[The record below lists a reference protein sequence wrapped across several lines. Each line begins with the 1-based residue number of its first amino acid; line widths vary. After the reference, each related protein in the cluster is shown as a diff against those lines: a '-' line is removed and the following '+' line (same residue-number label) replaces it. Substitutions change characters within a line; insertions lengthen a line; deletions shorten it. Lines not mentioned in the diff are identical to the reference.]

1 MLSER
6 MLTTVVRA
14 MTDKTLTLHPV
25 PEGALPDPEEGRPYT
40 LYVHVPFCERLC
52 PYCSFNRFPY
62 REQRAHDYF
71 QALRQ
76 EMRMLA
82 DQGYDFESVY
92 VGGGTPTVDIDELCE
107 TIDLARDLF
116 HVKEVNSETN
126 PNHLI
131 PEYLDKLKGRI
142 QRLSVGV
149 QSFDDGLLRQMDRYE
164 KYGSGEEIFERIG
177 QAAPY
182 FESLNVDMIFNFPSQ
197 TEDILLDDLEKIV
210 ACGARQT
217 TFSPLYVS
225 NATTRKM
232 EKSLGKMDYNRE
244 FRYYQILDEVL
255 CGGEHPFFSRDTIWT
270 FNRLNQQGAHDHN
283 LYAEELQVA
292 YNEYPGIGSGSIT
305 HLNGALYVNT
315 FSLKEYNEAIEA
327 GHMSIMGKCAM
338 SKRDLARYYFL
349 LHLYQLRLDKNDFKK
364 QFGCSIERLL
374 PAEMAFY
381 RAHRAFAT
389 DNRDE
394 LTLTTMGRYLTLILY
409 RQFLS
414 GMNNLRDQARDAL
427 DGEEHNL
434 LFGDETNCS
443 ACLE

>member
-25 PEGALPDPEEGRPYT
+25 PEDALPDPVPGRPYT

-62 REQRAHDYF
+62 REQRARDYF

-182 FESLNVDMIFNFPSQ
+182 FESLNVDMIFNFPTQ
-197 TEDILLDDLEKIV
+197 TEDILISDCEKI
-210 ACGARQT
+210 ALCGCHQT
-217 TFSPLYVS
+217 TFSPLYQS
-225 NATTRKM
+225 HATTRKM
-232 EKSLGKMDYNRE
+232 EQVLGKMDYDKERR
-244 FRYYQILDEVL
+244 FYHILDEIL
-255 CGGEHPFFSRDTIWT
+255 AGGDAPFFERRTLWT
-270 FNRLNQQGAHDHN
+270 FNRLDENHERKQHLEVDE
-283 LYAEELQVA
+283 YAVSYEECV
-292 YNEYPGIGSGSIT
+292 GIGSGSIT
-305 HLNGALYVNT
+305 HLGDNLFVNT
-315 FSLKEYNEAIEA
+315 FNLEEYGELVRA
-327 GHMSIMGKCAM
+327 GATPLLGKTDLPR
-338 SKRDLARYYFL
+338 RDLMRYKFL
-349 LHLYQLRLDKNDFKK
+349 LQLYSLRFDKHEFERDF
-364 QFGCSIERLL
+364 GVSVERGL
-374 PAEMAFY
+374 PVEMAFM
-381 RAHRAFAT
+381 RANGAFAT
-389 DNRDE
+389 DNADE
-394 LTLTTMGRYLTLILY
+394 LTLTPAGRYLTVVLY
-409 RQFLS
+409 RQYLA
-414 GMNNLRDQARDAL
+414 GLNNLREQARAKLPGDER
-427 DGEEHNL
+427 DL
-434 LFGDETNCS
+434 LFGDGTEK
-443 ACLE
+443 

>member
-1 MLSER
+1 M
-6 MLTTVVRA
+6 
-14 MTDKTLTLHPV
+14 K
-25 PEGALPDPEEGRPYT
+25 
-40 LYVHVPFCERLC
+40 
-52 PYCSFNRFPY
+52 N
-62 REQRAHDYF
+62 
-71 QALRQ
+71 
-76 EMRMLA
+76 
-82 DQGYDFESVY
+82 
-92 VGGGTPTVDIDELCE
+92 
-107 TIDLARDLF
+107 
-116 HVKEVNSETN
+116 
-126 PNHLI
+126 
-131 PEYLDKLKGRI
+131 
-142 QRLSVGV
+142 
-149 QSFDDGLLRQMDRYE
+149 
-164 KYGSGEEIFERIG
+164 
-177 QAAPY
+177 
-182 FESLNVDMIFNFPSQ
+182 
-197 TEDILLDDLEKIV
+197 
-210 ACGARQT
+210 
-217 TFSPLYVS
+217 
-225 NATTRKM
+225 
-232 EKSLGKMDYNRE
+232 
-244 FRYYQILDEVL
+244 
-255 CGGEHPFFSRDTIWT
+255 
-270 FNRLNQQGAHDHN
+270 HN
-283 LYAEELQVA
+283 LAL
-292 YNEYPGIGSGSIT
+292 NPGIGSGSIT

-327 GHMSIMGKCAM
+327 GHMSIMGKCVM

>member
-25 PEGALPDPEEGRPYT
+25 PEGALPDPVEGRPYT

-62 REQRAHDYF
+62 REQRARDYF

-182 FESLNVDMIFNFPSQ
+182 FASLNVDMIFNFPTQ
-197 TEDILLDDLEKIV
+197 TEDILISDCEKI
-210 ACGARQT
+210 ALCGCHQT
-217 TFSPLYVS
+217 TFSPLYQS
-225 NATTRKM
+225 HATTRKM
-232 EKSLGKMDYNRE
+232 EQVLGEMDYDKERR
-244 FRYYQILDEVL
+244 FYHILDEIL
-255 CGGEHPFFSRDTIWT
+255 AGGENPFFENT
-270 FNRLNQQGAHDHN
+270 FNLEEYGELVRAGATP
-283 LYAEELQVA
+283 LL
-292 YNEYPGIGSGSIT
+292 
-305 HLNGALYVNT
+305 
-315 FSLKEYNEAIEA
+315 
-327 GHMSIMGKCAM
+327 GKTDLPR
-338 SKRDLARYYFL
+338 RDLMRYKFL
-349 LHLYQLRLDKNDFKK
+349 LQLYSLRFDKHEFERDF
-364 QFGCSIERLL
+364 GVSVERGL
-374 PAEMAFY
+374 PVEMAFM
-381 RAHRAFAT
+381 RANGAFAT
-389 DNRDE
+389 DNADE
-394 LTLTTMGRYLTLILY
+394 LTLTPAGRYLTVVLY
-409 RQFLS
+409 RQYLA
-414 GMNNLRDQARDAL
+414 GLNNLREQARAKLPGDER
-427 DGEEHNL
+427 DL
-434 LFGDETNCS
+434 LFGDGTEK
-443 ACLE
+443 